1 MGLFFKKTKPSEEL
15 VENGIRG
22 RATVEHSEML
32 GGSRELRVSRRKTD
46 ALLRGEETPFRYKV
60 RLRIEVAGR
69 EVYTVETTV
78 AVPMMKASW
87 VSAGGTLEVLVDPE
101 HPERIAIDWAGQHQR
116 GTAEQAIMDS
126 PYAVKAIEGMGLDP
140 LEVARKADEA
150 RRKALG
156 EQY

>member
-22 RATVEHSEML
+22 RATVEHSEIL
-32 GGSRELRVSRRKTD
+32 RGGMELRVSRRKTD
-46 ALLRGEETPFRYKV
+46 ALLSGEETPFREKV
-60 RLRIEVAGR
+60 RLRIEVPGR

-78 AVPMMKASW
+78 AVPMMKVSW
-87 VSAGGTLEVLVDPE
+87 VSAGSTLEVLVDPD

-156 EQY
+156 EQQ